1 MTGYLLAAAAAH
13 FLGNFGGTVELSTL
27 LGRIGFD
34 ARILIFFTFTIQQR
48 GKYIDIAAT
57 QTQSPF
63 MFAEYV
69 PIFAG
74 TFLFPS
80 IYHLS
85 LGFCSAFIL
94 NNPKNLMEVFR
105 NACGTMFMG

>member
-69 PIFAG
+69 PMFAG
-74 TFLFPS
+74 TFPGRSSFHPS
-80 IYHLS
+80 LPWCLVSFY
-85 LGFCSAFIL
+85 F
-94 NNPKNLMEVFR
+94 K
-105 NACGTMFMG
+105 